1 MSGTAVSVLVS
12 FGVASLIGA
21 AVMHAIVAAFEQL
34 PYARERVM
42 AEARR
47 PDGKA
52 TAAAK
57 LARNAVVTANAASIV
72 YASLEAVALVSWS
85 VLAWTWGKN
94 LSWPSWIVALLA
106 MALAAAYSL
115 LLVRAVPRQWGRTH
129 PEIAVRILAP
139 IGHALI
145 ALSTPIRNVI
155 PALQIRALS
164 EAEDLVEQAQDAL
177 EDEDAEL
184 LRGVVNLGDTL
195 TREVMV
201 PRTDMVTI
209 ATGATA
215 RKAMLLFMRSGFSRV
230 PVIGDGVDDVRG
242 VIYLKDL
249 VRATWDTPEAIEHP
263 VDDLMREPEFIP
275 ESVPA
280 DDLLRR
286 MQGEAFHM
294 AIVIDEFGGVA
305 GLVTIEDALEEIVG
319 ELTDEHDRAEPQ
331 VSYVGGGRYR
341 VPARL
346 PIDDLG
352 ELFDIE
358 IEDDD
363 VDTAAGLLAKALGKV
378 PIPGSTATAHGLVL
392 LAERAEGRRR
402 RLTWLMVEKEPDPSV
417 GNDDEAARGR
427 PRNTRGSGRR
437 KAGDDD

>member
-1 MSGTAVSVLVS
+1 MSGTAVALLVS
-12 FGVASLIGA
+12 FGLASLIGA

-42 AEARR
+42 AEAKR
-47 PDGKA
+47 PDGRS
-52 TAAAK
+52 TSAAR
-57 LARNAVVTANAASIV
+57 LARDTHETSNAASVV
-72 YASLEAVALVSWS
+72 YASLEAVALVAWS
-85 VLAWTWGKN
+85 VLAWTWGGE
-94 LSWPSWIVALLA
+94 LSWPGWVVALLT
-106 MALAAAYSL
+106 MGLAAAYSL
-115 LLVRAVPRQWGRTH
+115 LLVRAVPRQMGRTR
-129 PEIAVRILAP
+129 PEITVRILAP
-139 IGHALI
+139 IGVGLI
-145 ALSTPIRNVI
+145 ALSTPVRRVV

-209 ATGATA
+209 STGATA

-230 PVIGDGVDDVRG
+230 PVIGEGIDDVLG
-242 VIYLKDL
+242 VVYLKDV
-249 VRATWDTPEAIEHP
+249 VRATWDTPDAIDSP
-263 VDDLMREPEFIP
+263 VNALMREPEFIP

-286 MQGEAFHM
+286 MQDEAFHM

-319 ELTDEHDRAEPQ
+319 ELTDEHDRSEPQ
-331 VSYVGGGRYR
+331 VSYLGEGRYR
-341 VPARL
+341 VPARMSL
-346 PIDDLG
+346 DDLG

-358 IEDDD
+358 IDEDD

-378 PIPGSTATAHGLVL
+378 PIPGSRATAHGLVL

-402 RLTWLMVEKEPDPSV
+402 RLTWLMVEKEPDESV
-417 GNDDEAARGR
+417 GDHDEATPARS
-427 PRNTRGSGRR
+427 RNTRGSGRR
-437 KAGDDD
+437 KAGEDD

>member
-1 MSGTAVSVLVS
+1 MSGTAVALLVS
-12 FGVASLIGA
+12 LGLAGLLGA
-21 AVMHAIVAAFEQL
+21 GVMHAIVAAFEQL

-42 AEARR
+42 AEAKR
-47 PDGKA
+47 PDGRS
-52 TAAAK
+52 TSAAL
-57 LARNAVVTANAASIV
+57 LARDAHQTSNEASVV
-72 YASLEAVALVSWS
+72 YASLEAVALVAWT
-85 VLAWTWGKN
+85 VLAWTWGGQ
-94 LSWPSWIVALLA
+94 LSWPAWVVALLT
-106 MALAAAYSL
+106 MATAATYSL
-115 LLVRAVPRQWGRTH
+115 LLVRAVPRQVGRSH
-129 PEIAVRILAP
+129 PETSLKVLAP
-139 IGHALI
+139 IGVALI
-145 ALSTPIRNVI
+145 AVTTPIRRVV

-164 EAEDLVEQAQDAL
+164 EAEDLVEQAQGAL
-177 EDEDAEL
+177 ENEDAEL

-242 VIYLKDL
+242 VIYLKDV
-249 VRATWDTPEAIEHP
+249 VRATWDTPDAIERP
-263 VDDLMREPEFIP
+263 VDALMREPEFIP

-286 MQGEAFHM
+286 MQGESFHM

-331 VSYVGGGRYR
+331 VAELGEGRYR
-341 VPARL
+341 VPARMAL
-346 PIDDLG
+346 DDLG
-352 ELFDIE
+352 ELFGIVIE
-358 IEDDD
+358 EDD

-378 PIPGSTATAHGLVL
+378 PIPGSRAETHGLVVV
-392 LAERAEGRRR
+392 AERAEGRRR
-402 RLTWLMVEKEPDPSV
+402 RLTWLTVERKPDDTV
-417 GNDDEAARGR
+417 GDDDEAASAR
-427 PRNTRGSGRR
+427 PRNTRGSHRR

>member
-1 MSGTAVSVLVS
+1 MSGTAVALLVS
-12 FGVASLIGA
+12 LGLTSLIGA

-42 AEARR
+42 AEAKR
-47 PDGKA
+47 PDGKS
-52 TAAAK
+52 TSAAR
-57 LARNAVVTANAASIV
+57 LARDAHQTNNAASVV
-72 YASLEAVALVSWS
+72 YASLEAVALVAWT
-85 VLAWTWGKN
+85 VLAWTWGAE
-94 LSWPSWIVALLA
+94 LSWPSWVVALIT

-115 LLVRAVPRQWGRTH
+115 LLVRAVPRQMGRSH
-129 PEIAVRILAP
+129 PETSVKVLAP
-139 IGHALI
+139 IGVALI
-145 ALSTPIRNVI
+145 ALATPIRRVV

-164 EAEDLVEQAQDAL
+164 EAEDLVEQAQGAL

-230 PVIGDGVDDVRG
+230 PVIGDGVDDVLG
-242 VIYLKDL
+242 VIYLKDV
-249 VRATWDTPEAIEHP
+249 VRATWDTPDAIERP
-263 VDDLMREPEFIP
+263 VDALMREPEFIP

-286 MQGEAFHM
+286 MQGDSFHI

-331 VSYVGGGRYR
+331 VADLGDGRFR
-341 VPARL
+341 VPARMAL
-346 PIDDLG
+346 DDLG
-352 ELFDIE
+352 ELFDIV
-358 IEDDD
+358 IEEDD

-378 PIPGSTATAHGLVL
+378 PIPGSRAATHGLVL
-392 LAERAEGRRR
+392 VAERAEGRRR
-402 RLTWLMVEKEPDPSV
+402 RLTWLTAERQPDETV
-417 GNDDEAARGR
+417 GNDDEAASVR
-427 PRNTRGSGRR
+427 PRNTRGSHRR

>member
-1 MSGTAVSVLVS
+1 MSATAVTVLVS
-12 FGVASLIGA
+12 FGLSSLIGA
-21 AVMHAIVAAFEQL
+21 AIMHAIVAAFEQL
-34 PYARERVM
+34 PHARERVM

-47 PDGKA
+47 PDGRP
-52 TAAAK
+52 TSAAA
-57 LARNAVVTANAASIV
+57 LARDVDQTANAASVV
-72 YASLEAVALVSWS
+72 YASLEAVALVSWT
-85 VLAWTWGKN
+85 VLAWTWGGQ
-94 LSWPSWIVALLA
+94 LSWRPWVVAIIT

-115 LLVRAVPRQWGRTH
+115 LLVRAGPRQLGRTY
-129 PEIAVRILAP
+129 PEMTVRVLAP
-139 IGHALI
+139 IGWALI
-145 ALSTPIRNVI
+145 ALSTPVRRIV
-155 PALQIRALS
+155 PALQMRALS
-164 EAEDLVEQAQDAL
+164 EAEDLVERAQDAL

-209 ATGATA
+209 ASGATA

-242 VIYLKDL
+242 VVYLKDL
-249 VRATWDTPEAIEHP
+249 VRATWDTPEAIERP
-263 VDDLMREPEFIP
+263 VDALMREPEFIP

-286 MQGEAFHM
+286 MQDEAFHM

-331 VSYVGGGRYR
+331 VADLGDGRFR

-346 PIDDLG
+346 SLDDLG
-352 ELFDIE
+352 DLFDLQIDE
-358 IEDDD
+358 DD

-378 PIPGSTATAHGLVL
+378 PIPGSTASAHGLTM

-402 RLTWLMVEKEPDPSV
+402 RLTWLLVEREPDPSV
-417 GNDDEAARGR
+417 GNEDEAAPSRS
-427 PRNTRGSGRR
+427 RNTRGSSRR
-437 KAGDDD
+437 KAGDDE